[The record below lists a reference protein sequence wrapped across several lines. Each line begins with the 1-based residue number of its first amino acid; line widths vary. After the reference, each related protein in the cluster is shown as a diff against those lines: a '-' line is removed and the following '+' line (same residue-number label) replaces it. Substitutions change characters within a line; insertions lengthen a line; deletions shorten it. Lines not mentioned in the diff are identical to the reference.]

1 MRPIATDTHDFPSL
15 RRDGKIYVDKTMFVH
30 RLVSDADTK
39 LFFMSRPRRFGKSLT
54 VSALK
59 ALFSARRE
67 LFKGLYIDKTDWK
80 WEKYPITHF
89 EFNDLETTS
98 LETFEKSL
106 AWHLERKLSEAGH
119 QYDKSI
125 SPADNFGM
133 AIDALAVQKDDNGN
147 DIHKGVVILIDEYDA
162 PVGHALGDV
171 AFAEAIRD
179 RLSAVYSQMKNRTG
193 DIRFLFMTG
202 VSKFTRISVFS
213 ALNNLVDVSQ
223 DAEFATMFGYTE
235 EELSANFDEHLRAHA
250 EKMGKSYEEYREEM
264 KRWYNGFRFSPE
276 VETTVYNPV
285 SVALTLTKKA
295 KSGFKATWATTGRPS
310 MLMNY
315 LKREDVLDIDY
326 ENVPNVAASEFDIA
340 ELRRLTPKAMLY
352 QSGYLTIRDYDPDSE
367 SYTLG
372 VPDEEVRRDLA
383 EFMTGVAADEST
395 AWAGSLG
402 KKFLGADWPSFSVGL
417 RSLYAHLPYG
427 PREGEVQEF
436 SYERVLYT
444 LLASQGVEVVSED
457 RQSNGRADVVAK
469 HKKGIY
475 IFELKVDEPIDK
487 AFRQIR
493 EKKYAE
499 PYLADGRPIWLI
511 GLSFDSHTRHLVDFA
526 AVSYGDAEAATT
538 QTRRDENACAVKCRF
553 GALPDVV
560 GKTSS

>member
-1 MRPIATDTHDFPSL
+1 MRLIATDTHDFPSI
-15 RRDGKIYVDKTMFVH
+15 RRDGKIYVDKTMFIH
-30 RLVSDADTK
+30 RLVVGNDTK

-59 ALFSARRE
+59 ALFSGRRE
-67 LFKGLYIDKTDWK
+67 LFKGLYIDGTDWK
-80 WEKYPITHF
+80 WEKYPIIHF
-89 EFNDLETTS
+89 EFNDLTTTS
-98 LETFEKSL
+98 LEDFEKDL
-106 AWHLERKLSEAGH
+106 VHHVEDRLTEAGYT
-119 QYDKSI
+119 YDGSR
-125 SPADNFGM
+125 SAHENFGK
-133 AIDALAVQKDDNGN
+133 AITELAVQKDENGKEVHN
-147 DIHKGVVILIDEYDA
+147 GVVILVDEYDA
-162 PVGHALGDV
+162 PVGHALGDID
-171 AFAEAIRD
+171 FAEKVRD

-202 VSKFTRISVFS
+202 VSKFTRLSVFS

-223 DAEFATMFGYTE
+223 DEELATMFGYTE
-235 EELSANFDEHLRAHA
+235 EELTANFDEHLRAHA
-250 EKMGKSYEEYREEM
+250 EKMGRPYEEYRAEM

-285 SVALTLTKKA
+285 SVALTLKK
-295 KSGFKATWATTGRPS
+295 KERGGFKATWATTGRPS

-315 LKREDVLDIDY
+315 LKREDMLDIDY
-326 ENVPNVAASEFDIA
+326 ENVPNVAASEFDVA

-352 QSGYLTIRDYDPDSE
+352 QAGYLTIRDYDPDSE

-402 KKFLGADWPSFSVGL
+402 KKFLGADWPSFFVGL

-427 PREGEVQEF
+427 PREGAVQEF
-436 SYERVLYT
+436 SYGRVLHT

-475 IFELKVDEPIDK
+475 IFELKVDDPIDR
-487 AFRQIR
+487 AFAQIR
-493 EKKYAE
+493 GKKYAE

-511 GLSFDSHTRHLVDFA
+511 GLSFDSKTRHLVDFA
-526 AVSYGDAEAATT
+526 AVSYGDAETPTA
-538 QTRRDENACAVKCRF
+538 QTRRDENA
-553 GALPDVV
+553 
-560 GKTSS
+560 